1 MDARFFA
8 EHTLTER
15 VPQPMALAP
24 AEVDA
29 AREPE
34 PAPPDDRAFDAQDW
48 VTRRVMDAYN

>member
-1 MDARFFA
+1 MDAKFFA

-24 AEVDA
+24 AEYDA
-29 AREPE
+29 ARDPE